1 MAGTIICDFI
11 RTDANQ
17 LSLNV
22 GNTTFA
28 TINASGFYS
37 NTGIQLIAAN
47 GTVATSALS
56 GTIPNT
62 SITGTMTQAQIGT
75 NVAATGPVFFAH
87 RSSSQSISG
96 GAYTRINF
104 QTEVFDIG
112 SCYDNATNYRFTPN
126 VAGYYWLGSTIGLGA
141 PNNRYTVYLYRN
153 GSLYMSGPDMI
164 GNGTNSQGCVFS
176 GIVYANGTTD
186 FFEIYVQGNNSAT
199 VEGGAYYTYFQG
211 YLVRAA

>member
-1 MAGTIICDFI
+1 MAGTIIADFI
-11 RTDANQ
+11 RTDANK

-28 TINASGFYS
+28 TINSMGILS
-37 NTGIQLIAAN
+37 NTGSVIINA
-47 GTVATSALS
+47 S
-56 GTIPNT
+56 GQVPNT
-62 SITGTMTQAQIGT
+62 VITGTMTQAQIGT

-87 RSSSQSISG
+87 RSSSQSISSST
-96 GAYTRINF
+96 YTRINF

-126 VAGYYWLGSTIGLGA
+126 VAGYYWLGSTIGLAA
-141 PNNRYTVYLYRN
+141 PNNRYTAYLYRN

-164 GNGTNSQGCVFS
+164 GNGVNSQGCVFS

-199 VEGGAYYTYFQG
+199 VEGSAYYTYFQG